1 MLPLAVRDHSFH
13 FPHTFANSRPCSG
26 YCKRQR
32 AETLAKMIEVETKS
46 FIPIVNISS
55 MRILPCRIRKHFLI
69 LEFEFLTGE
78 HKYFISLLRGKDQN
92 CGAKTA
98 GKQSNVFYNIHRK
111 LFFVLMYS

>member
-1 MLPLAVRDHSFH
+1 
-13 FPHTFANSRPCSG
+13 
-26 YCKRQR
+26 
-32 AETLAKMIEVETKS
+32 MIEVETKS

-78 HKYFISLLRGKDQN
+78 HKYFISLFRGKDQN
-92 CGAKTA
+92 CSAKTA

-111 LFFVLMYS
+111 LFFCFYVFLIYFC